1 MNHRAALAALNSI
14 NGSIEHSVDE
24 VGIGMA
30 AYAPAHHHP
39 IETINHWRQV
49 NLARGNL
56 EFSNVGEPL
65 LIGRSGMEVSIHE
78 VLRGSAYL
86 SKV

>member
-1 MNHRAALAALNSI
+1 MNYRPDLIALNSI
-14 NGSIEHSVDE
+14 NGSIKHGVDE

-30 AYAPAHHHP
+30 TYAPAHHHP

-65 LIGRSGMEVSIHE
+65 LIGRSGMEVSIDD
-78 VLRGSAYL
+78 VLRGCADL
-86 SKV
+86 T